1 MKGGFQRRLKN
12 GLQKIKVKTVK
23 NIIINS
29 LSYEIK
35 LNYAHIASFT
45 NKYERGLFDKP
56 RVLAL
61 QPSS

>member
-1 MKGGFQRRLKN
+1 MKGGFQRHLKN

-23 NIIINS
+23 KIIINS
-29 LSYEIK
+29 LSCEIK
-35 LNYAHIASFT
+35 LNYAHTASCT

-56 RVLAL
+56 QVLAL